1 MIKAKAKKNGQKSE
15 SQEDRE
21 DEKKST
27 DQKVSAST
35 KDPNLPNLRNRT
47 SRIRKN

>member
-21 DEKKST
+21 DEKRAQT
-27 DQKVSAST
+27 RRLVLAQKTQIS
-35 KDPNLPNLRNRT
+35 L
-47 SRIRKN
+47 I